1 MASAIV
7 QLAHNLGMETIAE
20 GVERPEQVTAL
31 QRLRCA
37 HAQGYHFSPP
47 ITAPEM
53 EELLRDQAA
62 GRRLNRRLKLA

>member
-7 QLAHNLGMETIAE
+7 QLAHTLGMETIAE

-47 ITAPEM
+47 VTAPEL
-53 EELLRDQAA
+53 EELLREQAA
-62 GRRLNRRLKLA
+62 QRSRRRLKLA